1 MSNKMNK
8 LHELLIERL
17 LETFVTLVAVD
28 ENARIVILNKKYA
41 DILGVSSDDAIGKPV
56 ESVIPGSR
64 MPWIV
69 RSGETEIA
77 SVFVLKNGRPIV
89 CSRLPILDG
98 DKIIGAVSF
107 ATFTEMDQLHSVVN
121 MYEQVKNE
129 LKLVKLE
136 LRQLRGARYSIDQ
149 IIGETPSII
158 LMKDLIKK
166 FSKTPSNLL
175 ISGETGTGKELVA
188 NALHQEGP
196 RYGNSFIRLNCAAI
210 PKDLLESELF
220 GYEDGAFTG
229 AKKGGKLGKVQAA
242 DKGTLLLDEINE
254 LPLALQAKL
263 LRVIQE
269 REIDKLGGLKSI
281 PVDFRLIC
289 SANKSLPDLVATREF
304 REDLYYRI
312 NVLEIFVPPLRER
325 RDDIPLLVRHFIGRI
340 NAELGLHV
348 DDVDDGVL
356 DLFRRY
362 DWPGNVRQLAH
373 ALERAANL
381 KGAGSLSL
389 DCFEHIR
396 LRLKN
401 EAMSQAPDDG
411 SLTTMLAGVERDR
424 ILSALT
430 SADGNKAKAAKILKM
445 DRSVLYDKLRKYGLS
460 QKAQ

>member
-1 MSNKMNK
+1 MSS
-8 LHELLIERL
+8 E
-17 LETFVTLVAVD
+17 
-28 ENARIVILNKKYA
+28 
-41 DILGVSSDDAIGKPV
+41 DAIGKPV
-56 ESVIPGSR
+56 ESIIPGSR

-149 IIGETPSII
+149 IVGETPSVV

-175 ISGETGTGKELVA
+175 VSGETGTGKELVA
-188 NALHQEGP
+188 HALHQEGP
-196 RYGNSFIRLNCAAI
+196 RCGNSFIRLNCAAI

-229 AKKGGKLGKVQAA
+229 ARKGGKLGKVQAA

-254 LPLALQAKL
+254 LPLELQAKL

-289 SANKSLPDLVATREF
+289 STNKSLPDLIAAKAF
-304 REDLYYRI
+304 REDLYDRI
-312 NVLEIFVPPLRER
+312 NVLEIFVPPLRDR
-325 RDDIPLLVRHFIGRI
+325 RDDIPLLVRHFIGQSTGIWGCMSRMSI
-340 NAELGLHV
+340 EDA
-348 DDVDDGVL
+348 L
-356 DLFRRY
+356 DLLRRY

-381 KGAGSLSL
+381 K
-389 DCFEHIR
+389 
-396 LRLKN
+396 
-401 EAMSQAPDDG
+401 
-411 SLTTMLAGVERDR
+411 ERAFCPW
-424 ILSALT
+424 IASST
-430 SADGNKAKAAKILKM
+430 SASASKPK
-445 DRSVLYDKLRKYGLS
+445 RSCRRATTDH
-460 QKAQ
+460 

>member
-220 GYEDGAFTG
+220 GYEDGA
-229 AKKGGKLGKVQAA
+229 
-242 DKGTLLLDEINE
+242 
-254 LPLALQAKL
+254 LP
-263 LRVIQE
+263 
-269 REIDKLGGLKSI
+269 GLK
-281 PVDFRLIC
+281 R
-289 SANKSLPDLVATREF
+289 
-304 REDLYYRI
+304 
-312 NVLEIFVPPLRER
+312 
-325 RDDIPLLVRHFIGRI
+325 
-340 NAELGLHV
+340 
-348 DDVDDGVL
+348 
-356 DLFRRY
+356 
-362 DWPGNVRQLAH
+362 
-373 ALERAANL
+373 
-381 KGAGSLSL
+381 AGSSAR
-389 DCFEHIR
+389 CR
-396 LRLKN
+396 LPTR
-401 EAMSQAPDDG
+401 G
-411 SLTTMLAGVERDR
+411 RCCLT
-424 ILSALT
+424 
-430 SADGNKAKAAKILKM
+430 
-445 DRSVLYDKLRKYGLS
+445 RSMNFPWRSKQNCCG
-460 QKAQ
+460 